1 MSLQCLRVAVLFSAV
16 GLGGVQ
22 AQALPEDPLQPASPL
37 MSMQFQNIDLR
48 AAFQVIANFS
58 GLNIVTS
65 DNVTGTASVHLKDL
79 PWEQVLE
86 TLLQAKG
93 LAQRRQGN
101 VIWIAPRADIA
112 AREKFEVE
120 HRAALQNLEVLQ
132 MRTFRLNYAKATDM
146 LQHLLGT
153 ASGGFGAGAGPAFL
167 GPTPMGPAPMGS
179 SASARLLTARGSA
192 IADART
198 NQLFVTDVSARLEQ
212 VQRMVDLIDIP
223 LRQVLIEARIVE
235 ASDSFGKT
243 LGAKLAL
250 GDRPLSV
257 GERLQASGPV
267 LSLPAAGLQGVDPG
281 AVALTLYNAAKTSL
295 IAVELSALEAN
306 GQGKVVASPRIVTG
320 DQAKAVIEQGTELPY
335 QVASS
340 SSNAHSI
347 AFRKANLRLEV
358 TPHIT
363 PEGSIVL
370 DLDIHKDSV
379 GQVTPAGFAIDTKHI
394 STQVRVD
401 DGGTVVIGGI
411 YELNELDNQAKV
423 PGWGD
428 IPWLGRLFGQQMRKQ
443 VKQELMVFI
452 TPKMLAQRA
461 SAP

>member
-1 MSLQCLRVAVLFSAV
+1 MNWPWLRVMAFASACCQSA
-16 GLGGVQ
+16 VQ
-22 AQALPEDPLQPASPL
+22 AQALPEDPLQPSAPL

-48 AAFQVIANFS
+48 SAFQVIADFS

-65 DNVTGTASVHLKDL
+65 DNVTGTASVHLKEV

-120 HRAALQNLEVLQ
+120 HRAALQNLELLQ
-132 MRTFRLNYAKATDM
+132 MRTFRLNYAKAADM
-146 LQHLLGT
+146 LQHLMGT
-153 ASGGFGAGAGPAFL
+153 SSGWSVGGGAPVSSGAGPLA
-167 GPTPMGPAPMGS
+167 PTNA
-179 SASARLLTARGSA
+179 ARLLTARGSA

-212 VQRMVDLIDIP
+212 VQRMVELIDVP
-223 LRQVLIEARIVE
+223 LRQVMIEARIVE

-250 GDRPLSV
+250 GDRPVSV

-267 LSLPAAGLQGVDPG
+267 LSLPAAGLQGVDPA

-306 GQGKVVASPRIVTG
+306 GQGKIVASPRIVTG

-335 QVASS
+335 QVSSS

-358 TPHIT
+358 TPQIT

-370 DLDIHKDSV
+370 DLDINKDSV

-394 STQVRVD
+394 STQVRVE

-411 YELNELDNQAKV
+411 FELNEIDNQAKV

-428 IPWLGRLFGQQMRKQ
+428 IPWLGRLFGQQMRKHL
-443 VKQELMVFI
+443 KQELMVFI
-452 TPKMLAQRA
+452 TPKMLPQRV

>member
-1 MSLQCLRVAVLFSAV
+1 MTRHWRFIGATIALWGLIDLR
-16 GLGGVQ
+16 
-22 AQALPEDPLQPASPL
+22 AQNLPEDPLQASMPL
-37 MSMQFQNIDLR
+37 MSMEFQNIELR
-48 AAFQVIANFS
+48 AAFQAIADFS
-58 GLNIVTS
+58 GLNIITS
-65 DNVTGTASVHLKDL
+65 DSVHGTASIRLKEVS
-79 PWEQVLE
+79 WEQVLE

-112 AREKFEVE
+112 AREKFDVE

-132 MRTFRLNYAKATDM
+132 MRTFRLNYAKASDM
-146 LQHLLGT
+146 LPHLLGT
-153 ASGGFGAGAGPAFL
+153 SSIGFTAATGTMPTGGATLGGAVA
-167 GPTPMGPAPMGS
+167 
-179 SASARLLTARGSA
+179 ARLLSARGGA

-223 LRQVLIEARIVE
+223 LRQVMIEARIVE

-243 LGAKLAL
+243 LGAKLAM
-250 GDRPLSV
+250 GERPLSV
-257 GERLQASGPV
+257 GQRLEASGTV
-267 LSLPAAGLQGVDPG
+267 LSLPAAGLQGVDP
-281 AVALTLYNAAKTSL
+281 ASVALTLYSAAKTSL
-295 IAVELSALEAN
+295 IALELSALEAH
-306 GQGKVVASPRIVTG
+306 GEGKIVASPRIVTA

-335 QVASS
+335 QVAST

-347 AFRKANLRLEV
+347 SFRKANLRLEV
-358 TPHIT
+358 TPQIT

-370 DLDIHKDSV
+370 DLDINKDSV

-394 STQVRVD
+394 STQVRVE

-411 YELNELDNQAKV
+411 FELNELDNQAKV
-423 PGWGD
+423 PLWGD
-428 IPWLGRLFGQQMRKQ
+428 LPWLGRLFGQQLRKHS
-443 VKQELMVFI
+443 KQELLVFI
-452 TPKMLAQRA
+452 TPKMLPQRA

>member
-1 MSLQCLRVAVLFSAV
+1 MIWSWLRVVALASACCPW
-16 GLGGVQ
+16 GVQ
-22 AQALPEDPLQPASPL
+22 AQALPEDPLQPSAPL
-37 MSMQFQNIDLR
+37 LSMQFQNIDLR
-48 AAFQVIANFS
+48 SAFQVIADFS

-65 DNVTGTASVHLKDL
+65 DNVTGTASVHLKEV

-120 HRAALQNLEVLQ
+120 HRAALQNLELLQ
-132 MRTFRLNYAKATDM
+132 MRTFRLNYAKAADM

-153 ASGGFGAGAGPAFL
+153 SSAWSVGGGAPAPSGAGPLA
-167 GPTPMGPAPMGS
+167 PTNP
-179 SASARLLTARGSA
+179 ARLLTARGSA

-212 VQRMVDLIDIP
+212 VQRMVDLIDVP
-223 LRQVLIEARIVE
+223 LRQVMIEARIVE

-243 LGAKLAL
+243 LGAKLAV
-250 GDRPLSV
+250 GDRPVSV
-257 GERLQASGPV
+257 GERLQASGAV
-267 LSLPAAGLQGVDPG
+267 LSLPAAGLQGVDPA
-281 AVALTLYNAAKTSL
+281 AVAMTLYNAAKTSL

-306 GQGKVVASPRIVTG
+306 GQGKIVASPRIVTG

-335 QVASS
+335 QVSSS

-358 TPHIT
+358 TPQIT

-370 DLDIHKDSV
+370 DLDINKDSV

-394 STQVRVD
+394 STQVRVE

-411 YELNELDNQAKV
+411 FELNEIDNQAKV

-428 IPWLGRLFGQQMRKQ
+428 IPWLGRLFGQQMRKHL
-443 VKQELMVFI
+443 KQELMVFI
-452 TPKMLAQRA
+452 TPKMLPQRV

>member
-1 MSLQCLRVAVLFSAV
+1 MNWQWLRVVALASACCQS
-16 GLGGVQ
+16 GVQ
-22 AQALPEDPLQPASPL
+22 AQAHPEDPLQPSAPL

-48 AAFQVIANFS
+48 SAFQVIADFS

-65 DNVTGTASVHLKDL
+65 DNVTGTASVHLKEV

-101 VIWIAPRADIA
+101 VVWIAPRADIA

-120 HRAALQNLEVLQ
+120 HRAALQNLELLQ
-132 MRTFRLNYAKATDM
+132 MRTFRLNYAKAADM

-153 ASGGFGAGAGPAFL
+153 SSGWSVGGGAAAPSGAAPLA
-167 GPTPMGPAPMGS
+167 PTNA
-179 SASARLLTARGSA
+179 ARLLTARGSA

-212 VQRMVDLIDIP
+212 VQRMVDLIDVP
-223 LRQVLIEARIVE
+223 LRQVMIEARIVE

-257 GERLQASGPV
+257 GERLQASGAV
-267 LSLPAAGLQGVDPG
+267 LSLPAAGLQGVDPAG
-281 AVALTLYNAAKTSL
+281 VALTLYNAAKTSL

-306 GQGKVVASPRIVTG
+306 GQGKIVASPRIVTG

-335 QVASS
+335 QVASTN
-340 SSNAHSI
+340 SNAHSI

-358 TPHIT
+358 TPQIT

-370 DLDIHKDSV
+370 DLDINKDSV

-394 STQVRVD
+394 STQVRVE

-411 YELNELDNQAKV
+411 FELNELDNQAKV

-428 IPWLGRLFGQQMRKQ
+428 IPWLGRLFGQQMRKHL
-443 VKQELMVFI
+443 KQELMVFI
-452 TPKMLAQRA
+452 TPKMLPQRV

>member
-1 MSLQCLRVAVLFSAV
+1 MSLHWLRLAVLCGAG

-22 AQALPEDPLQPASPL
+22 AQALPEDPLQPTAPL

-48 AAFQVIANFS
+48 AAFQVIADFS

-132 MRTFRLNYAKATDM
+132 MRTFRLNYAKASDM

-153 ASGGFGAGAGPAFL
+153 
-167 GPTPMGPAPMGS
+167 S
-179 SASARLLTARGSA
+179 SAWPVGGASAASLGTAPLGQAHSARLLTARGSA

-223 LRQVLIEARIVE
+223 LRQVMIEARIVE

-267 LSLPAAGLQGVDPG
+267 LSLPAAGLQGVDPAG
-281 AVALTLYNAAKTSL
+281 IALTLYNAAKTSL
-295 IAVELSALEAN
+295 IAAELSALEAN
-306 GQGKVVASPRIVTG
+306 GQGKIVASPRIVTG

-335 QVASS
+335 QVASTN
-340 SSNAHSI
+340 SNAHSI
-347 AFRKANLRLEV
+347 SFRKANLRLEV
-358 TPHIT
+358 TPQIT

-370 DLDIHKDSV
+370 DLDINKDSV

-411 YELNELDNQAKV
+411 FELNELDNQAKV

-428 IPWLGRLFGQQMRKQ
+428 IPWLGRLFGQQMRKHL
-443 VKQELMVFI
+443 KQELMVFI
-452 TPKMLAQRA
+452 TPKMLPQRV

>member
-1 MSLQCLRVAVLFSAV
+1 MNWQWLRVVALASACCQS
-16 GLGGVQ
+16 GVQ
-22 AQALPEDPLQPASPL
+22 AQAHPEDPLQPSAPL

-48 AAFQVIANFS
+48 SAFQVIADFS

-65 DNVTGTASVHLKDL
+65 DNVTGTASVHLKEV

-101 VIWIAPRADIA
+101 VVWIAPRADIA

-120 HRAALQNLEVLQ
+120 HRAALQNLELLQ
-132 MRTFRLNYAKATDM
+132 MRTFRLNYAKAADM

-153 ASGGFGAGAGPAFL
+153 SSGWSVGGGAAAPSGAAPLA
-167 GPTPMGPAPMGS
+167 PTNA
-179 SASARLLTARGSA
+179 ARLLTARGSA

-212 VQRMVDLIDIP
+212 VQRMVDLIDVP
-223 LRQVLIEARIVE
+223 LRQVMIEARIVE

-257 GERLQASGPV
+257 GERLQASGAV
-267 LSLPAAGLQGVDPG
+267 LSLPAAGLQGVDPAG
-281 AVALTLYNAAKTSL
+281 VALTLYNAAKTSL

-306 GQGKVVASPRIVTG
+306 GQGKIVASPRIVTG

-335 QVASS
+335 QVASTN
-340 SSNAHSI
+340 SNAHSI

-358 TPHIT
+358 TPQIT

-370 DLDIHKDSV
+370 DLDINKDSV

-394 STQVRVD
+394 STQVRVE

-411 YELNELDNQAKV
+411 FELNELDNQAKV

-428 IPWLGRLFGQQMRKQ
+428 IPWLGRLFGQQMRKHL
-443 VKQELMVFI
+443 KQELLVFI
-452 TPKMLAQRA
+452 TPKMLPQRV

>member
-1 MSLQCLRVAVLFSAV
+1 MIRPWLSVLALASACCQS
-16 GLGGVQ
+16 GVQ
-22 AQALPEDPLQPASPL
+22 AQALPEDPLQPPAPL

-48 AAFQVIANFS
+48 SAFQVIADFS

-65 DNVTGTASVHLKDL
+65 DNVTGTASVHLKEV

-101 VIWIAPRADIA
+101 VVWIAPRADIA

-120 HRAALQNLEVLQ
+120 HRAALQNLELLQ
-132 MRTFRLNYAKATDM
+132 MRTFRLNYAKAADM

-153 ASGGFGAGAGPAFL
+153 SSGWSLGGGAAAPAGAGPLA
-167 GPTPMGPAPMGS
+167 PTHT
-179 SASARLLTARGSA
+179 ARLLTARGSA

-212 VQRMVDLIDIP
+212 VQRMVDLIDVP
-223 LRQVLIEARIVE
+223 LRQVMIEARIVE

-257 GERLQASGPV
+257 GERLQASGAV
-267 LSLPAAGLQGVDPG
+267 LSLPAAGLQGVDPAG
-281 AVALTLYNAAKTSL
+281 VALTLYNAAKTSL

-306 GQGKVVASPRIVTG
+306 GQGKIVASPRIVTG

-335 QVASS
+335 QVASTN
-340 SSNAHSI
+340 SNAHSI
-347 AFRKANLRLEV
+347 SFRKANLRLEV
-358 TPHIT
+358 TPQIT

-370 DLDIHKDSV
+370 DLDINKDSV

-394 STQVRVD
+394 STQVRVE

-411 YELNELDNQAKV
+411 FELNELDNQAKV

-428 IPWLGRLFGQQMRKQ
+428 IPWLGRLFGQQMRKHL
-443 VKQELMVFI
+443 KQELMVFI
-452 TPKMLAQRA
+452 TPKMLPQRV

>member
-1 MSLQCLRVAVLFSAV
+1 MVWWLAGLCGATTV
-16 GLGGVQ
+16 GALP
-22 AQALPEDPLQPASPL
+22 LPEDPLHAPMPT
-37 MSMQFQNIDLR
+37 MSMHFQNIDLR
-48 AAFQVIANFS
+48 AAFQVIADFS
-58 GLNIVTS
+58 GLNIVAS
-65 DNVTGTASVHLKDL
+65 DSVAGSATIRLQDV

-112 AREKFEVE
+112 AREKFDVE
-120 HRAALQNLEVLQ
+120 HRSALQNLEALQ
-132 MRTFRLNYAKATDM
+132 MRAFRLNYAKASDM
-146 LQHLLGT
+146 LPHLLGT
-153 ASGGFGAGAGPAFL
+153 AAGWSPASLASPVGTGAVTATP
-167 GPTPMGPAPMGS
+167 PT
-179 SASARLLTARGSA
+179 RLLTARGSA
-192 IADART
+192 IAEPRT
-198 NQLFVTDVSARLEQ
+198 NQLFVTDVPARLEQ

-223 LRQVLIEARIVE
+223 LRQVMIEARIVE

-243 LGAKLAL
+243 LGAKLAVGDHPATL
-250 GDRPLSV
+250 GQRW
-257 GERLQASGPV
+257 EASGSV
-267 LSLPAAGLQGVDPG
+267 FSLPAAGLQGVDP
-281 AVALTLYNAAKTSL
+281 ASVALTLFNASKTSL
-295 IAVELSALEAN
+295 IALELSALEAR
-306 GQGKVVASPRIVTG
+306 GQGKIVSSPRIVTG

-335 QVASS
+335 QVAST

-358 TPHIT
+358 TPQIT

-394 STQVRVD
+394 STQVRVE

-411 YELNELDNQAKV
+411 FELNELDNQAKV
-423 PGWGD
+423 PWWGD
-428 IPWLGRLFGQQMRKQ
+428 IPWLGRLFGQQMGKHS
-443 VKQELMVFI
+443 KQELLVFI
-452 TPKMLAQRA
+452 TPKMLPERA

>member
-1 MSLQCLRVAVLFSAV
+1 
-16 GLGGVQ
+16 
-22 AQALPEDPLQPASPL
+22 

-48 AAFQVIANFS
+48 SAFQVIADFS

-65 DNVTGTASVHLKDL
+65 DNVTGTASVHLKEV

-101 VIWIAPRADIA
+101 VVWIAPRADIA

-120 HRAALQNLEVLQ
+120 HRAALQNLELLQ
-132 MRTFRLNYAKATDM
+132 MRTFRLNYAKAADM

-153 ASGGFGAGAGPAFL
+153 SSGWSVGGGAAAPSGAAPLA
-167 GPTPMGPAPMGS
+167 PTNA
-179 SASARLLTARGSA
+179 ARLLTARGSA

-212 VQRMVDLIDIP
+212 VQRMVDLIDVP
-223 LRQVLIEARIVE
+223 LRQVMIEARIVE

-257 GERLQASGPV
+257 GERLQASGAV
-267 LSLPAAGLQGVDPG
+267 LSLPAAGLQGVDPAG
-281 AVALTLYNAAKTSL
+281 VALTLYNAAKTSL

-306 GQGKVVASPRIVTG
+306 GQGKIVASPRIVTG

-335 QVASS
+335 QVASTN
-340 SSNAHSI
+340 SNAHSI

-358 TPHIT
+358 TPQIT

-370 DLDIHKDSV
+370 DLDINKDSV

-394 STQVRVD
+394 STQVRVE

-411 YELNELDNQAKV
+411 FELNELDNQAKV

-428 IPWLGRLFGQQMRKQ
+428 IPWLGRLFGQQMRKHL
-443 VKQELMVFI
+443 KQELMVFI
-452 TPKMLAQRA
+452 TPKMLPQRV